1 MQKIQKALTVLLL
14 DCLIISKAPR
24 AYRKDK
30 RGGKALKVMLD
41 ELITWILKL
50 MSSETQPSERQ
61 RLLIDS
67 RVYEAEKGEKPNGKE

>member
-1 MQKIQKALTVLLL
+1 M
-14 DCLIISKAPR
+14 
-24 AYRKDK
+24 
-30 RGGKALKVMLD
+30 KVMLD